1 MTEPTEQSEPLAG
14 GRYVRSS
21 ETGEFVREPVEQPA
35 APEEAGSETAANDQ
49 ANDNPTTGRKGK

>member
-1 MTEPTEQSEPLAG
+1 MTEPTEPVSG

-35 APEEAGSETAANDQ
+35 TSEEAGSEVPADDQ
-49 ANDNPTTGRKGK
+49 AGSTSVPGRKGK